1 MFNRITAKS
10 GQVPLDSKC
19 KSLMKLYCIYCDF
32 LIVYFLCVVSNYDHE
47 CHFSKL
53 LHHRTLFAFANF
65 NSVSDGQIKIL
76 KLIIRF
82 NELTKKKRIKNLKK
96 IKSQFVSSW
105 IRAKI
110 TEKHIWRYLLM
121 LWLWSYLGK
130 ICNKPETKSR
140 IRWILSFTN
149 SRNDTYYYIATFS
162 GKQNASFVTI
172 LRTEFTAVQFVQIY
186 KRTVYCAWL
195 TMGQFS

>member
-10 GQVPLDSKC
+10 GQVPLDLKC
-19 KSLMKLYCIYCDF
+19 KSLMKLYRIYCDF

-53 LHHRTLFAFANF
+53 LHHRTVFAFANF
-65 NSVSDGQIKIL
+65 NSVPYGKINIL

-82 NELTKKKRIKNLKK
+82 NELTKKIGIRIWKNKFL
-96 IKSQFVSSW
+96 
-105 IRAKI
+105 IRKLVNSCNDNRKNI
-110 TEKHIWRYLLM
+110 FEEI
-121 LWLWSYLGK
+121 YLGK
-130 ICNKPETKSR
+130 ICNKPENKSR
-140 IRWILSFTN
+140 NRWILSFTN

-186 KRTVYCAWL
+186 KRAVYCAWL
-195 TMGQFS
+195 TMGRFS